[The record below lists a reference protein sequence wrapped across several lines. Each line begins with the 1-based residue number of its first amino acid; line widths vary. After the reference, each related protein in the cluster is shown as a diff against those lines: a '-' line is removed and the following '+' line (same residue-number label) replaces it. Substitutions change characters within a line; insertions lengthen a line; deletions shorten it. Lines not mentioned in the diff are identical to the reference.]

1 MGSKRFDGLGD
12 YFRHKYRLRIECR
25 GCNRV
30 VIEEPLAMLELCRQ
44 RGWGHQM
51 GEVERRL
58 RCSQCRGREIRL
70 GPAFAD

>member
-30 VIEEPLAMLELCRQ
+30 PLTQFGLPWSIVPLRLARPGVMLE
-44 RGWGHQM
+44 GK
-51 GEVERRL
+51 
-58 RCSQCRGREIRL
+58 
-70 GPAFAD
+70 